1 MYELMERTTGS
12 LVGTYPSEELAL
24 RAVLETVNLSG
35 EEAIAS
41 IALGLDDPS
50 GVTDGKLIAEGAA
63 LVRLARARHDVARGL
78 TPAE

>member
-12 LVGTYPSEELAL
+12 LVGAYPSEELAL

-35 EEAIAS
+35 EEAIAT

-50 GVTDGKLIAEGAA
+50 GVTEGQLIAEGPA
-63 LVRLARARHDVARGL
+63 LVAMARRPDLARGL